1 MLKKETVG
9 AQLKVQEEHFGF
21 KVLKSE
27 GTLLMKNLSNLQR
40 QKIPK
45 VIPIKRE
52 NRNENKLKTSKN
64 PIFEK
69 NVEYFLSGKNRSAE
83 KPKMRT
89 A

>member
-45 VIPIKRE
+45 VIPIKRQ
-52 NRNENKLKTSKN
+52 NRNHFKTNSKHQKTPFLRKMSNIFFQGKIAVPKN
-64 PIFEK
+64 PK
-69 NVEYFLSGKNRSAE
+69 
-83 KPKMRT
+83 
-89 A
+89 